1 MARCVKITHVTKKV
15 AKIIYEPGVNV
26 WPHERKTAEALCSAG
41 YTVEFV
47 RKSEVDGESTADVII
62 NGVAWEMKA
71 PNSSSMKAVQRNM
84 HKALKQSR
92 YVIIDSRRMKGIP
105 GEAIEREV
113 RSLAPK
119 FKSLRGLLFVNRRGE
134 VLDIK

>member
-1 MARCVKITHVTKKV
+1 MRMAKKTG
-15 AKIIYEPGVNV
+15 KIIYGPGVNV
-26 WPHERKTAEALCSAG
+26 WPHERKTAEVLSAAG

-47 RKSEVDGESTADVII
+47 RKSEIDGETSADVLIDE
-62 NGVAWEMKA
+62 VAWEMKA

-84 HKALKQSR
+84 HKALRQSQ
-92 YVIIDSRRMKGIP
+92 YVIIDSRRMRGIP

-119 FKSLRGLLFVNRRGE
+119 SPKFKSLRRLLFVNRRGE